1 MKSSA
6 LDSTVLTLYLC
17 VHMLRL
23 IAGVKIEMAS
33 LCVCAAGRPCARMP
47 HREARRRRPAAT
59 ASEVHGAGK
68 RLPRECY
75 SILHLRCHCLEIG
88 GRAGAGWACQWAGPG
103 LGSESAC
110 PFQVGP
116 GSAWSRWHAAAP
128 AGGLSSPTLKAVPIR
143 RPLIPINPGKS
154 IMILVRVDR
163 GQ

>member
-1 MKSSA
+1 
-6 LDSTVLTLYLC
+6 
-17 VHMLRL
+17 MLRL
-23 IAGVKIEMAS
+23 IAGVK
-33 LCVCAAGRPCARMP
+33 LKWQVFVGVCRGTAMCSQHVSCPTGKPA
-47 HREARRRRPAAT
+47 AAT
-59 ASEVHGAGK
+59 ATEVHGAGK
-68 RLPRECY
+68 RLPRECD

-88 GRAGAGWACQWAGPG
+88 GRAGAGWACKCQWAGPAWQRG
-103 LGSESAC
+103 ESAC